1 MIDLFSLEKNRKT
14 FKKMAKTKNT
24 GALQVS
30 DSASTMPLLPLPASD
45 SGGCGVGEI
54 ENSSE
59 GGSESSSDG
68 CDSEYESDEQ
78 YEADNAN
85 EVDDGDDIVFADEN
99 DDNEEY
105 YEDRNDH
112 NDQDVVDESDESDAE
127 SGHDDDSDSGS
138 DSSESSESLE
148 EIIGSPG
155 STTAGSSP
163 VHSSNN
169 QPGVRQGV
177 SSETITTFS
186 TSGFNSQPGGESIPA
201 SGEDGQSGKKPAS
214 ASVVKTGRI
223 FYAPSTMD
231 GKDLEGRGLTQ
242 LEISLEG
249 NSLSLRHPG
258 DKKSESKERSS
269 KKLKVEEGPSKRG
282 SSDDATQKT
291 SPKKKGRRAENVQDM
306 KLTHRVDIKDKT
318 GHLDIILPDEVDI
331 LSLVVYNSSGIK
343 NSILLPLSDARFRK
357 LVDQTSPPAR
367 AETREKWDRIRSE
380 YFTFLY
386 PII

>member
-1 MIDLFSLEKNRKT
+1 MRCVLSREPYRCN
-14 FKKMAKTKNT
+14 
-24 GALQVS
+24 GGVS
-30 DSASTMPLLPLPASD
+30 TAGGCSSKSPNCSRVGVVLRVLGSRNDGDGDKDSDSD
-45 SGGCGVGEI
+45 SG
-54 ENSSE
+54 
-59 GGSESSSDG
+59 
-68 CDSEYESDEQ
+68 
-78 YEADNAN
+78 
-85 EVDDGDDIVFADEN
+85 
-99 DDNEEY
+99 
-105 YEDRNDH
+105 
-112 NDQDVVDESDESDAE
+112 
-127 SGHDDDSDSGS
+127 SDSGS

-148 EIIGSPG
+148 EIIGSPS

-169 QPGVRQGV
+169 RSGVRQGV

-186 TSGFNSQPGGESIPA
+186 TSGTSEGAEGKSILVA
-201 SGEDGQSGKKPAS
+201 SGEDGQSGNKPAS
-214 ASVVKTGRI
+214 DIDTVVKTGRI

-231 GKDLEGRGLTQ
+231 EKDLKGRGLTQ

-258 DKKSESKERSS
+258 EKKPESKERSS

-291 SPKKKGRRAENVQDM
+291 SPKKKGRRAENVGDM

-357 LVDQTSPPAR
+357 LVDQTSPPTR

-380 YFTFLY
+380 
-386 PII
+386 

>member
-1 MIDLFSLEKNRKT
+1 
-14 FKKMAKTKNT
+14 MAKTKNT

-59 GGSESSSDG
+59 GGSASSSDG

-85 EVDDGDDIVFADEN
+85 EVDDENDIVFADEN

-138 DSSESSESLE
+138 DSGSDSSESSESLE
-148 EIIGSPG
+148 EIIGSPS

-169 QPGVRQGV
+169 QSGVRQGV

-186 TSGFNSQPGGESIPA
+186 TSGFNPQPGGESIPA
-201 SGEDGQSGKKPAS
+201 SGEDGQSGNKPAS
-214 ASVVKTGRI
+214 DIDTVVKTGRI

-231 GKDLEGRGLTQ
+231 EKDLKGRGLTQ

-258 DKKSESKERSS
+258 EKKPESKERSS

-291 SPKKKGRRAENVQDM
+291 SPKKKGRRAENVGDM

-357 LVDQTSPPAR
+357 LVDQTSPPTR

-380 YFTFLY
+380 
-386 PII
+386 

>member
-1 MIDLFSLEKNRKT
+1 
-14 FKKMAKTKNT
+14 MAKTKNT

-59 GGSESSSDG
+59 DGSASSSDG

-78 YEADNAN
+78 YDADNAN
-85 EVDDGDDIVFADEN
+85 EVDDEDEIVFADEN
-99 DDNEEY
+99 DENEEY

-112 NDQDVVDESDESDAE
+112 NDQDVVDESDESGAE

-148 EIIGSPG
+148 EIIGSPS
-155 STTAGSSP
+155 STTAGSSS

-169 QPGVRQGV
+169 RSGVRQGV

-186 TSGFNSQPGGESIPA
+186 TSGTYEGAEGKSILVA
-201 SGEDGQSGKKPAS
+201 SGEDGQSGNKPAS
-214 ASVVKTGRI
+214 DIDTSVKTGRL

-231 GKDLEGRGLTQ
+231 EKDLKGRGLTQ

-258 DKKSESKERSS
+258 EKKPESKERSS

-291 SPKKKGRRAENVQDM
+291 SPKKKGRRAENVGDM

-357 LVDQTSPPAR
+357 LVDQTSPPTR

-380 YFTFLY
+380 
-386 PII
+386 